1 MPPDFTEEPAAFLPA
16 VTDADTRAWALA
28 VHRLWA
34 QLCWQARAGHCAASS
49 GHHATA
55 LLKGGHTATV
65 LLEEVLMQDQ
75 SEHVQMQAMW
85 DTRRRTTS
93 AMPLGSG
100 AAVHSMRTR
109 QQASS
114 INPSRPQLCMQTG
127 QDWGTHRALP
137 RHGPGHSTTSQVQCP
152 AGGGERGVAP
162 GAPQPAAT
170 AAWGVV
176 PGARFR
182 EVYYWDSLWAV
193 RGLLASGM
201 HATAQARCVQ
211 KRLFQPIRSSA
222 ASSSV
227 VGDLAARHA
236 LRLRA
241 RIPLESALFS

>member
-1 MPPDFTEEPAAFLPA
+1 VASRPERHSLLPLPA
-16 VTDADTRAWALA
+16 W
-28 VHRLWA
+28 
-34 QLCWQARAGHCAASS
+34 S
-49 GHHATA
+49 
-55 LLKGGHTATV
+55 
-65 LLEEVLMQDQ
+65 
-75 SEHVQMQAMW
+75 
-85 DTRRRTTS
+85 
-93 AMPLGSG
+93 
-100 AAVHSMRTR
+100 
-109 QQASS
+109 
-114 INPSRPQLCMQTG
+114 
-127 QDWGTHRALP
+127 
-137 RHGPGHSTTSQVQCP
+137 
-152 AGGGERGVAP
+152 
-162 GAPQPAAT
+162 
-170 AAWGVV
+170 VV

>member
-170 AAWGVV
+170 AGV
-176 PGARFR
+176 GRRARR
-182 EVYYWDSLWAV
+182 ALP
-193 RGLLASGM
+193 RGVLLGLALGR
-201 HATAQARCVQ
+201 AR
-211 KRLFQPIRSSA
+211 
-222 ASSSV
+222 
-227 VGDLAARHA
+227 AARQRHARHCAGA
-236 LRLRA
+236 LRA
-241 RIPLESALFS
+241 EAPFSANTKQRGIQQCSW